1 MFHQL
6 YVPDR
11 RICQLAHRFRTVGV
25 RDFKRRLK
33 TMKDS
38 VLADRFLQSCI
49 DLPED
54 LRGKIVS
61 RLRALARD
69 PRDRRLGI
77 ARVDGSGSI
86 LSLPVDEDYRIFF
99 RREKQATIL
108 LSVAGLVSN
117 FGMNADL
124 MVIAPVDALE
134 RLLVEEKYL
143 LLAKHLLTVPTA
155 TTDLQFRVAEIEEIV
170 RAHLPPE
177 ARRFPNWWANQ
188 KTGKRSQAFA
198 WMAAGW
204 LVSKVDVDADLVKF
218 SRQNVEPGGEG

>member
-1 MFHQL
+1 M
-6 YVPDR
+6 
-11 RICQLAHRFRTVGV
+11 
-25 RDFKRRLK
+25 
-33 TMKDS
+33 MKDF

-54 LRGKIVS
+54 LRREIVS

-69 PRDRRLGI
+69 PRDRRLDV
-77 ARVDGSGSI
+77 ARVEGSVRTF
-86 LSLPVDEDYRIFF
+86 SLPIAEDYRLFF

-134 RLLVEEKYL
+134 KLLVEEKYL
-143 LLAKHLLTVPTA
+143 LLAKHLLTVPAA
-155 TTDLQFRVAEIEEIV
+155 TTDVQFHVAEIEGIV

-188 KTGKRSQAFA
+188 KTGKRPQAFA

-204 LVSKVDVDADLVKF
+204 LVSKVDIDADLVKF